1 MAITSRDLPIIG
13 WNEWAAL
20 PELGINK
27 IRCKV
32 DTGARTSALH
42 AFYIEEFAENGA
54 KRVRFGLHPN
64 QGDTDT
70 EMHCVADVSD
80 VRDVTDSGGH
90 TDTRYVITTTVVIG
104 DRSWPIEITLTNRD
118 TMRYRMLLGRTA
130 IVDNF
135 VVDAGTSCVAGK
147 PSRHPVAQPFISLRH
162 DEEE

>member
-1 MAITSRDLPIIG
+1 MATASRDFPTIG

-20 PELGINK
+20 PDLGIKK

-42 AFYIEEFAENGA
+42 AFYVEEFEENGA
-54 KRVRFGLHPN
+54 RRVRFGLHPK

-70 EMHCVADVSD
+70 EVHCVADVTD

-90 TDTRYVITTTVVIG
+90 TDSRYVITTAVVVG
-104 DRSWPIEITLTNRD
+104 NRSWPIELTLTNRD
-118 TMRYRMLLGRTA
+118 TMRFRMLLGRTA
-130 IVDNF
+130 LVDNF
-135 VVDAGTSCVAGK
+135 VVDAGASCIAGP
-147 PSRHPVAQPFISLRH
+147 PSRNPVAQPFFSLPH

>member
-1 MAITSRDLPIIG
+1 MAVESRDLPIIG

-20 PELGINK
+20 PDLGIEK

-42 AFYIEEFAENGA
+42 AFYIEEFEENGV
-54 KRVRFGLHPN
+54 KRIRFGLHPN

-70 EMHCVADVSD
+70 EVHCVADVAD

-90 TDTRYVITTTVVIG
+90 TDSRYVIATSVVVG

-130 IVDNF
+130 IIDNF
-135 VVDAGTSCVAGK
+135 VVDAGSFCVAGQ
-147 PSRHPVAQPFISLRH
+147 PSTNPIAQPFVSLPH